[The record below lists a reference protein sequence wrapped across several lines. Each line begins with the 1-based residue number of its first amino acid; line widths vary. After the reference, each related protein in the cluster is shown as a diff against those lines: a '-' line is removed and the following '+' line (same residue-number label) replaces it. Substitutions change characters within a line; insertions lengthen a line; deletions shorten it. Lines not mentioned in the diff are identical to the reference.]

1 MSKKVHTLFYIQDE
15 RGNMKMHIFGG
26 DTMTKE
32 VRTKEHAFLFMW
44 WVNWKSWGF
53 AINFVDG
60 LMIQILCF
68 YFEIDREF

>member
-1 MSKKVHTLFYIQDE
+1 
-15 RGNMKMHIFGG
+15 MKMFLFGG
-26 DTMTKE
+26 DKGTEFK
-32 VRTKEHAFLFMW
+32 TKEHAYLFMW

-68 YFEIDREF
+68 YFEIDKEV